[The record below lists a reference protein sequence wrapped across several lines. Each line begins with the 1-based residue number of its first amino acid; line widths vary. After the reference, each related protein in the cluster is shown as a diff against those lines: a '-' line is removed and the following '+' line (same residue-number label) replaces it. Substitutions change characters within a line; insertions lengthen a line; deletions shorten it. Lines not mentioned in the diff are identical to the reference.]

1 MVSCFW
7 PFDLIELIEIN
18 VSLQEELEEYEGE
31 FKQNEFEIYNF
42 VIKFWTLL
50 LELWEPPWVFDGS
63 YFLGHLEVWDPDFN
77 LLKEVR
83 YAWRMINWIFL

>member
-1 MVSCFW
+1 MLQIDSSNTLIFINNNWSNELMVSCFW

-42 VIKFWTLL
+42 VIKF
-50 LELWEPPWVFDGS
+50 
-63 YFLGHLEVWDPDFN
+63 
-77 LLKEVR
+77 
-83 YAWRMINWIFL
+83 